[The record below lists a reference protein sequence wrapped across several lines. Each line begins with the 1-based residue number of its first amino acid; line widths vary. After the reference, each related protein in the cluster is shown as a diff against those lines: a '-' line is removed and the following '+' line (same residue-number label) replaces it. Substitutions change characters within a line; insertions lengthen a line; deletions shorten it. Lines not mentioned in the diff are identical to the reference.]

1 MLQRVLLCVSISA
14 QSRSAAHA
22 TKSQLFTFP
31 WGNPREAQT
40 EPKGPIKAGLE
51 HSAVE
56 YNCSSP
62 GDVRGE

>member
-1 MLQRVLLCVSISA
+1 VSISA

-31 WGNPREAQT
+31 WGDPREAQT
-40 EPKGPIKAGLE
+40 EHEGPIKAGLE

-56 YNCSSP
+56 YNCSSTAIFH
-62 GDVRGE
+62 GE